1 MPAGRPPQPQQRI
14 YSPHEVEAF
23 RAALAR
29 VVASEP
35 FRHAPRLVAFLT
47 FVVEKT
53 LSGDAAA
60 IKGYTIATQALG
72 RPDDFDPQTDPIVRV
87 EAGRLRRALQTYY
100 AGEGADDPVRI
111 AIPLGSYVAGFE
123 PGAGAVQMVAAAD
136 GADGA
141 EDAGEGAPA
150 IRASAPRSEPRR
162 VWWIGAAAAAAI
174 VAGFSAALYGLGGL
188 APDNALPARA
198 AALPNDGRP
207 IVVVQPLRTI
217 GRMPESF
224 SPAVVRSILVDALAQ
239 FDGLTVLENDANR
252 AVGREHYELKLRAA
266 PLGEKVHMT
275 VRLVHQPGGQLVW
288 SRELDARLE
297 LGHGGAE
304 RDMARAIGVA
314 IGQPYGV
321 IFSDLRARA
330 PAGSPAECLI
340 RAHDTR
346 FRVSR
351 ADHALAR
358 DCLEAVV
365 GANPSYHLGY
375 ALLTGF
381 YLLEHSAGLN
391 PRPDPLDRAL
401 RAAKRAV
408 ELAPQS
414 ARAHFAMMNA
424 LYARGDPEAALKEG
438 HLSIALN
445 PYNSDLVAELGARY
459 IRLGRYPE
467 GLALLDRAIEDN
479 PGRPP
484 WYDFVRLPQV
494 RRRLHDRRSCDRA
507 RRVRDLRRRQVLLRA
522 AGARPRRPSRRRR
535 GACQGFPRPGLGCRA
550 AADARSP
557 RRLPTLRLL
566 PDDHRPLRRGSRR
579 RRVAGRNKRR
589 VGVRPTS
596 AKIGR
601 GKSRNGRAGPGA
613 RLATANPVG
622 DNYPCPGDSAP
633 ERRRAGGGSLWP
645 GRRAVA
651 AGLRSRRWRSRRSP
665 ASRLSFTSTCR
676 RISRRRY
683 GS

>member
-1 MPAGRPPQPQQRI
+1 MPAGRLPQPQQRI

-53 LSGDAAA
+53 LSGEAAA

-123 PGAGAVQMVAAAD
+123 QGAGPVQMVAAPRRPKARRTPAKAPRRSARARLD
-136 GADGA
+136 WSGA
-141 EDAGEGAPA
+141 APGGSVP
-150 IRASAPRSEPRR
+150 RLRRRLSRRPRRRSTASADWRRTMPCRPEPPPCRTTAGRSSSCSR
-162 VWWIGAAAAAAI
+162 
-174 VAGFSAALYGLGGL
+174 SAS
-188 APDNALPARA
+188 
-198 AALPNDGRP
+198 
-207 IVVVQPLRTI
+207 I

-224 SPAVVRSILVDALAQ
+224 SPAVVRSILIDALAQ
-239 FDGLTVLENDANR
+239 FDGLTILENDADR

-297 LGHGGAE
+297 LGHGGSE

-365 GANPSYHLGY
+365 AANPSYHLGY

-424 LYARGDPEAALKEG
+424 LYARGDTEAALKEG

-484 WYDFVRLPQV
+484 WYDFHKFV
-494 RRRLHDRRSCDRA
+494 
-507 RRVRDLRRRQVLLRA
+507 A
-522 AGARPRRPSRRRR
+522 AYMTG
-535 GACQGFPRPGLGCRA
+535 
-550 AADARSP
+550 D
-557 RRLPTLRLL
+557 
-566 PDDHRPLRRGSRR
+566 
-579 RRVAGRNKRR
+579 
-589 VGVRPTS
+589 
-596 AKIGR
+596 
-601 GKSRNGRAGPGA
+601 
-613 RLATANPVG
+613 LATARAVSETFVG
-622 DNYPCPGDSAP
+622 DKYFYGPLARGLVAHLDGDEARAKVFLDQVSAAVPQLTRDPRAAFERYGFCPTITDRFVADLG
-633 ERRRAGGGSLWP
+633 
-645 GRRAVA
+645 A
-651 AGLRSRRWRSRRSP
+651 AGLR
-665 ASRLSFTSTCR
+665 AGTSVE
-676 RISRRRY
+676 
-683 GS
+683 

>member
-1 MPAGRPPQPQQRI
+1 MPAGRPPQPQQ
-14 YSPHEVEAF
+14 PHLFPARGRGLPRRPRARRRERALPARAAARRLPHLRRREDAF
-23 RAALAR
+23 RRSGGDQGLHHRDAGAR
-29 VVASEP
+29 PARR
-35 FRHAPRLVAFLT
+35 FRPADRPDRARR
-47 FVVEKT
+47 
-53 LSGDAAA
+53 GRAAA
-60 IKGYTIATQALG
+60 PCAA
-72 RPDDFDPQTDPIVRV
+72 
-87 EAGRLRRALQTYY
+87 TYY

-150 IRASAPRSEPRR
+150 IRASAPRSERR
-162 VWWIGAAAAAAI
+162 RAWWIGAAAAVAI
-174 VAGFSAALYGLGGL
+174 VAASSAALYGVGGL

-217 GRMPESF
+217 GQMPESF
-224 SPAVVRSILVDALAQ
+224 SPAVVRSILIDALAQ
-239 FDGLTVLENDANR
+239 FDGLTILENDPDR

-351 ADHALAR
+351 ADHPLAR

-365 GANPSYHLGY
+365 AANPSYHLGY
-375 ALLTGF
+375 RLLPHGAQRRPQPASGPARSGAARRKTRGRARAA
-381 YLLEHSAGLN
+381 ER
-391 PRPDPLDRAL
+391 PRSFRDDERAL
-401 RAAKRAV
+401 RAPRHRGGAQGRPSVDCPEPVQLGSRRRA
-408 ELAPQS
+408 
-414 ARAHFAMMNA
+414 R
-424 LYARGDPEAALKEG
+424 
-438 HLSIALN
+438 
-445 PYNSDLVAELGARY
+445 RY

-484 WYDFVRLPQV
+484 WYDFHKFV
-494 RRRLHDRRSCDRA
+494 
-507 RRVRDLRRRQVLLRA
+507 A
-522 AGARPRRPSRRRR
+522 AYMTG
-535 GACQGFPRPGLGCRA
+535 
-550 AADARSP
+550 D
-557 RRLPTLRLL
+557 
-566 PDDHRPLRRGSRR
+566 
-579 RRVAGRNKRR
+579 
-589 VGVRPTS
+589 
-596 AKIGR
+596 
-601 GKSRNGRAGPGA
+601 
-613 RLATANPVG
+613 LATACAVSETFVG
-622 DNYPCPGDSAP
+622 DKYLYGPLARGLVAHLDGDEARAKVFLDQVSAAVP
-633 ERRRAGGGSLWP
+633 QLTRDPRAAFQRYGFGPTITDRFVADLG
-645 GRRAVA
+645 A
-651 AGLRSRRWRSRRSP
+651 AGLR
-665 ASRLSFTSTCR
+665 AGTSVE
-676 RISRRRY
+676 
-683 GS
+683 

>member
-1 MPAGRPPQPQQRI
+1 MPAGRLPQPPQRI

-53 LSGDAAA
+53 LSGEAAA

-111 AIPLGSYVAGFE
+111 GIPLGSYVASFE
-123 PGAGAVQMVAAAD
+123 QAAGPVEIVAAPEEAK
-136 GADGA
+136 GG

-150 IRASAPRSEPRR
+150 IRPSLPRR
-162 VWWIGAAAAAAI
+162 ERRRAWWIGAAAAAAI
-174 VAGFSAALYGLGGL
+174 VAISSAALYGVGGL

-207 IVVVQPLRTI
+207 IVVVQPLRAI
-217 GRMPESF
+217 GQMPESF
-224 SPAVVRSILVDALAQ
+224 SPAVVRSILIDALAQ
-239 FDGLTVLENDANR
+239 FDGLTILENDADR

-340 RAHDTR
+340 RAHDAR

-365 GANPSYHLGY
+365 AANPSYHLGY

-424 LYARGDPEAALKEG
+424 LYARGDTEAALKEG

-484 WYDFVRLPQV
+484 WYDFHKFV
-494 RRRLHDRRSCDRA
+494 
-507 RRVRDLRRRQVLLRA
+507 A
-522 AGARPRRPSRRRR
+522 AYMTG
-535 GACQGFPRPGLGCRA
+535 
-550 AADARSP
+550 D
-557 RRLPTLRLL
+557 
-566 PDDHRPLRRGSRR
+566 
-579 RRVAGRNKRR
+579 
-589 VGVRPTS
+589 
-596 AKIGR
+596 
-601 GKSRNGRAGPGA
+601 
-613 RLATANPVG
+613 LATARAVSETFVG
-622 DNYPCPGDSAP
+622 DKYFYGPLARGLVAHLDGDEARAKVFLDQVSAAVPQLTRNPRAAFERYGFCPTITDRFVADLG
-633 ERRRAGGGSLWP
+633 
-645 GRRAVA
+645 A
-651 AGLRSRRWRSRRSP
+651 AGLRSG
-665 ASRLSFTSTCR
+665 TSVE
-676 RISRRRY
+676 
-683 GS
+683 